1 MINKE
6 LKKATALKE
15 EINRLSWF
23 IETCKSC
30 WHVFKIIPKTKNLIM
45 KTRYGYLHDEI
56 EIDGELSEKII
67 NVIEQHINEKKEE
80 FEKL

>member
-1 MINKE
+1 MTNKE

-15 EINRLSWF
+15 EIDRLSWF

-30 WHVFKIIPKTKNLIM
+30 RHVFNFKIIPKTKNLIM
-45 KTRYGYLHDEI
+45 KTRYNEI

>member
-1 MINKE
+1 MTNKE
-6 LKKATALKE
+6 LKRATALKE

-30 WHVFKIIPKTKNLIM
+30 WCVFKIIPKKFIM
-45 KTRYGYLHDEI
+45 KTSYGCLHDEI